1 MRLRIALAAVEA
13 VSKPVGRA
21 RALHAFRSRDFRLLW
36 GGQTVSLIGNGAFLV
51 AVGWRVVELTGSAS
65 SLALVLMAESMA
77 MLATLLIGGALA
89 DRYSRRALMIVSDVS
104 RCGVVAALALTDAT
118 GHLNLTLLIV
128 FAIGVGLGDGFFYPA
143 FGGMV
148 PLVVE
153 QPLLASANALI
164 GISRNTSWII
174 GPALAA
180 GLYGATSPSVVFGFD
195 AITFLFSAA
204 LLWLA
209 RPRELEREP
218 SEGTLREIVSGFR
231 YVAGVPWLW
240 VTIGLAAFILMVA
253 MAPYQSLLPKLVEQ
267 HFGLG
272 VGAYGL
278 LFAVQAA
285 GMVVGTFVFGQ
296 WNPRRH
302 RVIITYASWAL
313 NDLCVIA
320 MAVLPWYD
328 LALALVAVRGF
339 FIAIGLGIWE
349 TVLME
354 LVPESKLARVISL
367 DFFGSLGLTPVGF
380 ALTAIVSGFFS
391 PSEILVAGFSLSFL
405 LWVFPLASRRVRTAA

>member
-1 MRLRIALAAVEA
+1 MEA
-13 VSKPVGRA
+13 VSQPVGRA
-21 RALHAFRSRDFRLLW
+21 RALHAFRSRNFRLLW
-36 GGQTVSLIGNGAFLV
+36 GGQTVSLIGNAAFLV
-51 AVGWRVVELTGSAS
+51 AVGWRVVELTGSAG
-65 SLALVLMAESMA
+65 SLALVLLAESTA
-77 MLATLLIGGALA
+77 MLATLLVGGALA
-89 DRYSRRALMIVSDVS
+89 DRYSRRSLMIVSDLS
-104 RCGVVAALALTDAT
+104 RCAIVTALAFTDAT

-164 GISRNTSWII
+164 GISRNTSFIV

-180 GLYGATSPSVVFGFD
+180 GLYDNTSPSFVFGFD
-195 AITFLFSAA
+195 AGTFVFSAA

-209 RPRELEREP
+209 RPREIEP
-218 SEGTLREIVSGFR
+218 EPREGTVREIVSGFR

-240 VTIGLAAFILMVA
+240 VTIGLAAFILMIA
-253 MAPYQSLLPKLVEQ
+253 MAPYQSLLPKLVRE
-267 HFGLG
+267 HFELG
-272 VGAYGL
+272 VGAYGF
-278 LFAVQAA
+278 LFTVQAV
-285 GMVVGTFVFGQ
+285 GMVVGTFLFGQ

-302 RVIITYASWAL
+302 RVVITYTSWAL
-313 NDLCVIA
+313 NDLCVITLA
-320 MAVLPWYD
+320 ILPWYG

-339 FIAIGLGIWE
+339 FIAIGIGIWE

-354 LVPESKLARVISL
+354 LVPESKLARVVSL
-367 DFFGSLGLTPVGF
+367 DFFGSLGLTPVGY
-380 ALTAIVSGFFS
+380 ALTALVSGFFS

-405 LWVFPLASRRVRTAA
+405 LWLAPLASRRVRTAA